1 MNKLRTV
8 IIEDEAPARD
18 LVKAYIKSNEN
29 IELVGEC
36 QDGFSGVK
44 KIMETKPDLIF
55 LDIQMPKLT
64 GFEMIELLDHVPE
77 IIFTTAYDQYAI
89 KAFELSAVDYLM
101 KPFSRSRFNEAVE
114 KVLTRLQA
122 KATTES
128 AESTEKSKN
137 TNIETFTNLKKEEV
151 EQIERIF
158 VKTGTKIDVVPVET
172 IVKIEAQDDYVEI
185 HTADRKYLKND
196 TMNYLER
203 VLPPN
208 TFSRVHR
215 SHIINL
221 NHIEKIE
228 KYGKESYIVKLK
240 DGSTVNVSK
249 SRIKELK
256 KQLGI

>member
-18 LVKAYIKSNEN
+18 LVKAYIKTNDN

-64 GFEMIELLDHVPE
+64 GFEMIELLDEVPE

-101 KPFSRSRFNEAVE
+101 KPFSRDRFNEAVE
-114 KVLTRLQA
+114 KVLQRLQ
-122 KATTES
+122 TRSES
-128 AESTEKSKN
+128 DQNKRIKN
-137 TNIETFTNLKKEEV
+137 KNIEEFTNIKKEER

-172 IVKIEAQDDYVEI
+172 IIKIEAQDDYVEI
-185 HTADRKYLKND
+185 HTADKKYLKND
-196 TMNYLER
+196 TMNYLEK
-203 VLPPN
+203 VLPSS
-208 TFSRVHR
+208 TFARVHR
-215 SHIINL
+215 SNIVNL
-221 NHIEKIE
+221 NYIDKIE

-249 SRIKELK
+249 SRIRGLK
-256 KQLGI
+256 NQLGI

>member
-18 LVKAYIKSNEN
+18 LVKAYIKTNDN

-36 QDGFSGVK
+36 QDGFTGVK

-64 GFEMIELLDHVPE
+64 GFEMIELLDEVPE

-101 KPFSRSRFNEAVE
+101 KPFSRGRFNEAVD
-114 KVLTRLQA
+114 KVVERLKSRA
-122 KATTES
+122 ETEDN
-128 AESTEKSKN
+128 EEN
-137 TNIETFTNLKKEEV
+137 TNKNVETFTNLKKEEI

-185 HTADRKYLKND
+185 HTSDRKYLKND
-196 TMNYLER
+196 TMNYLEK
-203 VLPPN
+203 VLPSG

-249 SRIKELK
+249 SRIKTLK
-256 KQLGI
+256 TQLGI